1 MKHKAWEWKWVKSS
15 NPKGIKNLCE
25 YYRHGKRDGA
35 KIKVWLVTEVDNS
48 DYYMYWDKP
57 VGTNVFNKHYTT
69 RVSTAEETENNPKLA
84 HSDDFEDKI
93 LKRIWIGGD
102 CNRHGAKENKLWKY
116 NYSNIRRVEVWKK
129 CRPDKIRKLWDDVTL
144 LRP

>member
-35 KIKVWLVTEVDNS
+35 RIKVWLVTEVGDR
-48 DYYMYWDKP
+48 DYYEYWYSP
-57 VGTNVFNKHYTT
+57 NSIFSRQYTS
-69 RVSTAEETENNPKLA
+69 RVATDEKTEKSPLLA
-84 HSDDFEDKI
+84 PSDDFEDKI

-102 CNRHGAKENKLWKY
+102 CNRGTKEKKLWKY
-116 NYSNIRRVEVWKK
+116 DYSNIRRVEVWKK
-129 CRPDKIRKLWDDVTL
+129 CRPNKIRKLWDEVTL
-144 LRP
+144 LRT